1 MTTST
6 TSSAGPLA
14 GVRVLDLSRV
24 LAGPACTQIL
34 GDLGADIIKIERPGQ
49 GDDTRHWGPPF
60 LAQAQNGERGES
72 AYYLSANRNK
82 RSVAINI
89 AHPEG
94 QALILDLL
102 AQCDVLIENFK
113 VGNLARYG
121 LGYEQVRERF
131 PRLVYCS
138 ITGFGQTGSY
148 APRTGYDFLAQGEGG
163 LMSITGD
170 PAGEPQKVGVAI
182 ADITAGLYA
191 TIGILAALR
200 EVETHG
206 RGQHLDLALL
216 DTQVSWLANI
226 AQSYL
231 VSGVVPQRLGNAH
244 PQIVPYQVMPT
255 ADGHLI
261 LAVGNDGQ
269 FAACCGVLGL
279 PELATDKRF
288 ATNEER
294 VAHRDLLI
302 GLLAERLGE
311 RNTAV
316 WLPLF
321 KEAGVPCG
329 PVNDIGQV
337 MADPQVLAREMRIEM
352 PHPQGGEG
360 GIALLGSPLKLSATP
375 VSYRQSPPLLGE
387 HTAVVLQEL
396 LGLPEEEV
404 ARLVGLGVV
413 EVRGEK

>member
-1 MTTST
+1 MPST
-6 TSSAGPLA
+6 ASWGGALA

-24 LAGPACTQIL
+24 LAGPTCTQIL
-34 GDLGADIIKIERPGQ
+34 GDLGADVIKIERPGQ
-49 GDDTRHWGPPF
+49 GDDTRQWGPPF
-60 LAQAQNGERGES
+60 LETNTAVRGES

-82 RSVAINI
+82 RSITVNL

-94 QALILDLL
+94 QALILRLL

-121 LGYEQVRERF
+121 LAYEQIKERF

-138 ITGFGQTGSY
+138 ITGFGQTGPD
-148 APRTGYDFLAQGEGG
+148 AHRTGYDFLAQGEGG
-163 LMSITGD
+163 VMSITG
-170 PAGEPQKVGVAI
+170 PAEGEPHKVGVAI

-200 EVETHG
+200 HVSAHG
-206 RGQHLDLALL
+206 RGQYIDLALL

-269 FAACCGVLGL
+269 FAACCRVLGL
-279 PELATDKRF
+279 PELATDARF
-288 ATNEER
+288 AANAER
-294 VAHRDLLI
+294 VKNRQVLI
-302 GLLAERLGE
+302 AKLQARLVDE
-311 RNTAV
+311 NTAV
-316 WLPLF
+316 WLARF
-321 KEAGVPCG
+321 EEAGVPCG
-329 PVNDIGQV
+329 PVNDMAQV
-337 MADPQVLAREMRIEM
+337 FAHPQVLARQMRVGM
-352 PHPQGGEG
+352 AHPQGE
-360 GIALLGSPLKLSATP
+360 IDLLGSPLKLSATP
-375 VSYRQSPPLLGE
+375 VVFRQAPPLLGE
-387 HTAVVLQEL
+387 HTAVVLRDL
-396 LGLPEEEV
+396 LGLNADEINHLRESG
-404 ARLVGLGVV
+404 AI
-413 EVRGEK
+413 

>member
-6 TSSAGPLA
+6 NSSAGPLA

-24 LAGPACTQIL
+24 LAGPTCTQIL
-34 GDLGADIIKIERPGQ
+34 GDLGADIIKIERPGR

-94 QALILDLL
+94 QALVLDLL

-121 LGYEQVRERF
+121 LAYEQLQERF

-138 ITGFGQTGSY
+138 ITGFGQTGPY
-148 APRTGYDFLAQGEGG
+148 APRKGYDFLAQGEGG

-200 EVETHG
+200 EVDAHG

-231 VSGVVPQRLGNAH
+231 VSGMVPQRLGNAH

-255 ADGHLI
+255 ADGHMI

-269 FAACCGVLGL
+269 FAACCAVLGL
-279 PELATDKRF
+279 PALATDERF
-288 ATNEER
+288 ATNAGR
-294 VAHRDLLI
+294 VAQREVLIDLL
-302 GLLAERLGE
+302 AARLQE

-316 WLPLF
+316 WLALF

-352 PHPQGGEG
+352 PHPQGREG
-360 GIALLGSPLKLSATP
+360 TIELLGNPLKLSATP

-396 LGLPEEEV
+396 LGLPEQEIG
-404 ARLVGLGVV
+404 RLVELGVV
-413 EVRGEK
+413 G